1 MLSLNNYFVSRSAGA
16 LCQPLRGCSLGVEFM
31 QAAISPN
38 GGSVKERRALEDR
51 FGSRVEVNS
60 AFTRKVVS
68 YQGNRNVPGLRWM
81 KYKEGFSCTLV
92 ESLLREFRPKD
103 VLDPFSGIGTTP
115 LVAVSRGLR
124 ATGIEIMP
132 VGVKVGEGIAG
143 AANGLCRDRLES
155 AGAELLD
162 SIRSEDTPSHEHRF
176 PHVRITE
183 AAFPAETEDAIAR
196 ARQFIDEI
204 EDTSV
209 KRMLDLA
216 CMTVLEDVSYTR
228 KDGQYLRWDHRA
240 ARNLRGRVDKG
251 TILTLEQAVG
261 ARLFQMVQDIDA
273 LKLEYEGGYPD
284 FQVGSSLE
292 LLRFLPSGGFD
303 MVITSPPYAN
313 RYDYTRTYALELAWL
328 GYDQAAFS
336 ELRQSM
342 LTATVENKPKL
353 DWLLNTYGEDSDS
366 LSNALQMY
374 EGQGAIHEVLAI
386 LNERISELGNRHVIR
401 LIEGYFFEMALI
413 ISELGRIVRPGGTVI
428 MVNDNVQYHGEEVS
442 TDLILSDFAEQSG
455 FVCEKIWVLPR
466 GKGNSSQQM
475 RRFGRREIRKCVYK
489 WVRLSNSRVG
499 KARRARSKGSEL
511 CRRALRLRPLAA
523 STC

>member
-1 MLSLNNYFVSRSAGA
+1 
-16 LCQPLRGCSLGVEFM
+16 M

-38 GGSVKERRALEDR
+38 GGSVKERRTLEDR
-51 FGSRVEVNS
+51 FGSRVEVNN
-60 AFTRKVVS
+60 AFTRKTVS
-68 YQGNRNVPGLRWM
+68 YQGNRHVPGLRWM
-81 KYKEGFSCTLV
+81 KYKEGFSRTLV
-92 ESLLREFRPKD
+92 ESLLREFRPKE

-115 LVAVSRGLR
+115 LVAASRGLR

-132 VGVKVGEGIAG
+132 VGVRVGEGITE
-143 AANGLCRDRLES
+143 AANGLSRERLES
-155 AGAELLD
+155 IGAELLD
-162 SIRSEDTPSHEHRF
+162 RIRSDDVPSHEHRF

-183 AAFPAETEDAIAR
+183 AAFPSQTETAIAN
-196 ARQFIDEI
+196 ARGFIGEI
-204 EDTSV
+204 EDASIQ
-209 KRMLDLA
+209 RMLNLA

-228 KDGQYLRWDHRA
+228 KDGQYLRWDYRA
-240 ARNLRGRVDKG
+240 SRKLRSKVDKG
-251 TILTLEQAVG
+251 PILTLEQAVG
-261 ARLFQMVQDIDA
+261 ARLFQMVQDIDT
-273 LKLEYEGGYPD
+273 LKQEYGGGYPN

-328 GYDQAAFS
+328 GYDQDAFS

-342 LTATVENKPKL
+342 LTATVENRPKWE
-353 DWLLNTYGEDSDS
+353 WLLNTYGQDSDS

-374 EGQGAIHEVLAI
+374 EGQGAVHEILTI
-386 LNERISELGNRHVIR
+386 LNERISELGNRHVVR

-413 ISELGRIVRPGGTVI
+413 ISELGRILRPGGTVI
-428 MVNDNVQYHGEEVS
+428 MVNDNVQYHGEEVP

-489 WVRLSNSRVG
+489 WVRTND
-499 KARRARSKGSEL
+499 
-511 CRRALRLRPLAA
+511 
-523 STC
+523 